1 MYVYLYVCVCMC
13 TCMCVF
19 MCVCTCTCTY
29 VCVHV
34 CVCMRTCMCIFV
46 CVCVCVCM
54 CTCMYVYLC
63 VYVCMCNFYVYTC
76 VLYGQIYCRYIV
88 VKLNLAVSE
97 INDVPPNYILSTFNT
112 SVETLGTCT
121 CGSTFTFLLTSFH
134 DQQKVSTDLA

>member
-29 VCVHV
+29 VCIHV
-34 CVCMRTCMCIFV
+34 CVCMHTCMCVFV
-46 CVCVCVCM
+46 CMCM

-63 VYVCMCNFYVYTC
+63 VYVCMCNFYVYMC